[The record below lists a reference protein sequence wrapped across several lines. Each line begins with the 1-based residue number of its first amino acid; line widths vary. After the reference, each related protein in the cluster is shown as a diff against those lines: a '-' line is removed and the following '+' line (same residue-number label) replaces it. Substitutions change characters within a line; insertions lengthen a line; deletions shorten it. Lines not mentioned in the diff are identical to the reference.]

1 VKTSQFTVNGASGS
15 LAALISVTV
24 NVTAPV
30 SANFTVAL
38 APASL
43 SVVQGAQA
51 ATAVSISS
59 VTGTLGNIVMSAAG
73 LPAGVTAAFSSLS
86 GSAEFLGTFTAG
98 SAAVAGTATVTVT
111 ATSGSV
117 SHTAPLTL
125 KVVAPSAGSVAVNLA
140 PSYNVTGSAV
150 DYLPFTNTGLD
161 AGGRSYSGAQLG
173 ASQNVGGAIF
183 SLGPMGAVDAA
194 SGQTVTLPAGKF
206 TTLKL
211 LATGVNGNQLA
222 QTFTVKYTDGTT
234 ASFTQSL
241 SDWCLAQNYTGETQS
256 VIMNY
261 RDFNNGATDTRIVN
275 LYGYSLTLNSA
286 KTVSS
291 IALPQNRNVVVMAIT
306 LTGATNAAVRR

>member
-1 VKTSQFTVNGASGS
+1 
-15 LAALISVTV
+15 
-24 NVTAPV
+24 
-30 SANFTVAL
+30 
-38 APASL
+38 
-43 SVVQGAQA
+43 
-51 ATAVSISS
+51 
-59 VTGTLGNIVMSAAG
+59 
-73 LPAGVTAAFSSLS
+73 
-86 GSAEFLGTFTAG
+86 
-98 SAAVAGTATVTVT
+98 
-111 ATSGSV
+111 
-117 SHTAPLTL
+117 
-125 KVVAPSAGSVAVNLA
+125 
-140 PSYNVTGSAV
+140 
-150 DYLPFTNTGLD
+150 
-161 AGGRSYSGAQLG
+161 
-173 ASQNVGGAIF
+173 
-183 SLGPMGAVDAA
+183 MGAADAA